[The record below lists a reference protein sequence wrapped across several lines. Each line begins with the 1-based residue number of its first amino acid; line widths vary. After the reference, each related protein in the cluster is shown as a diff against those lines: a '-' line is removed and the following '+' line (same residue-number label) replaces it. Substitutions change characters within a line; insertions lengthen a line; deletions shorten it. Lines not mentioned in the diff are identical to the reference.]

1 MNFSKN
7 FLIIA
12 PHPDDEILGCGGL
25 ISKINANKGY
35 VTILTVCNHLPPLYK
50 MKQSVKTLKEM
61 AKAHKFLGVNK
72 SINLKYPACLL
83 FKQPQYKINN
93 LILEIILKHKPEYIF
108 IPFPDRHQDHKI
120 VFESAMVASRPKS
133 NLSFI
138 NSIFSYEVVS
148 ETFWN
153 ATYIEPNFQ
162 PDTFINIEKE
172 INKKIKAL
180 NIFKSQVNQDTYER
194 SLDAIKALSIL
205 RGSQNGFKY
214 AESFKLIRSRIS

>member
-1 MNFSKN
+1 
-7 FLIIA
+7 
-12 PHPDDEILGCGGL
+12 
-25 ISKINANKGY
+25 
-35 VTILTVCNHLPPLYK
+35 
-50 MKQSVKTLKEM
+50 
-61 AKAHKFLGVNK
+61 
-72 SINLKYPACLL
+72 
-83 FKQPQYKINN
+83 
-93 LILEIILKHKPEYIF
+93 
-108 IPFPDRHQDHKI
+108 
-120 VFESAMVASRPKS
+120 MVASRPKS